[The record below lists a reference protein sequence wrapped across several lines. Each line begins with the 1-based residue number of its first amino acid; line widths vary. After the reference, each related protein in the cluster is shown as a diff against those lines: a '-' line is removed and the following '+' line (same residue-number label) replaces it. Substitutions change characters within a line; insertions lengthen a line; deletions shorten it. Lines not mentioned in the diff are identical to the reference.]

1 MAYSTTQYLLT
12 HLLQRVYRK
21 LRNTR
26 VSTATGGSATT
37 IVDTKL
43 ADYLGDANEDD
54 VLNSGTAIIIKDA
67 GGSGASPEGKFARIT
82 DYVASTTTITI
93 DTVADAVASGD
104 TYLIASKDYP
114 LFDMIEIVNDALQ
127 NLGRI
132 PRVYSSL
139 TSVAEQTEYT
149 LPAYIKDS
157 VYLVEWPVNAESGDQ
172 QWEEIYNWRIASS
185 DPGSSGTL
193 IIPQLPAGYTIRV
206 WYYDNHPRVDDYDD
220 PISEKVHPELAYAAV
235 MAQVYEWYN
244 SKTNDDN
251 PKSIQREMM
260 AKQTLEAAKALYP
273 IPRMKRHP
281 RGIPQWRYDTDE
293 RFAVIQ

>member
-43 ADYLGDANEDD
+43 SDYLGDGNEDD
-54 VLNSGTAIIIKDA
+54 ALNGGTVIIIKDA
-67 GGSGASPEGKFARIT
+67 AGAGASPEGKIARIT

-93 DTVADAVASGD
+93 DTVTDAVASGD
-104 TYLIASKDYP
+104 TYLYASKDYP
-114 LFDMIEIVNDALQ
+114 IFDMIELVNDALQ

-132 PRVYSSL
+132 PRIYSSL

-149 LPAYIKDS
+149 LPAYVKDS
-157 VYLVEWPVNAESGDQ
+157 AFLAEWPVNAESGDN
-172 QWEEIYNWRIASS
+172 QWEEIYNWKVTPA
-185 DPGSSGTL
+185 DPGATGTL
-193 IIPQLPAGYTIRV
+193 IIPQLASGYTIRV
-206 WYYDNHPRVDDYDD
+206 WYYDNHARVDDYDD
-220 PISEKVHPELAYAAV
+220 AISEKIHPELAFAAV

-251 PKSIQREMM
+251 PKSVQREMM
-260 AKQTLEAAKALYP
+260 AKQALDVAKSRYP
-273 IPRMKRHP
+273 IPQIKRHP
-281 RGIPQWRYDTDE
+281 RGIPQWQTSGE
-293 RFAVIQ
+293 LTS